1 MENFEIKNL
10 GEYHDLYVQSDTL
23 LLVDVFDSFCNKRI
37 EMYELDQAHFLLAPG
52 LSQKACSK
60 KAKQNQNY

>member
-10 GEYHDLYVQSDTL
+10 GEYHDLYDQSDTL

-37 EMYELDQAHFLLAPG
+37 EMYELDQAHFLCYILI
-52 LSQKACSK
+52 
-60 KAKQNQNY
+60 